1 MNEEQFEDIF
11 KIIVLGASGVG
22 KTTIMEQY
30 AEKVFDE
37 HRTAKMGV
45 NFFRKQVRVN
55 GKDYKFQFWDFIY
68 NKQFESFHQ
77 VYSSGAS
84 AVFFVFDLTRPE
96 TFEFHERCLKN
107 IWWQINLNRAPLL
120 LIGNKLDLIENQEII
135 DRKKYGEFVRKEG
148 LLGYIETSIKKNDEL
163 EEQIPKLLQQ
173 IIHLKSFYGKKRP
186 RDLRARVFKEIKQ
199 SAIPSHIEGTFLK
212 EIDEV
217 DLRKREKEK
226 LERMEELKK
235 VKEALKKTQQVKFL
249 VDAEELDIIKRF
261 AQLSHQTQSEFIRT
275 AIWEKIKLIDIPPLN
290 EDSRKKNNI
299 EENKLRV
306 KELKRIRDLLERLD
320 KV

>member
-1 MNEEQFEDIF
+1 LSEEQFEDIF

-22 KTTIMEQY
+22 KTTIMEHY
-30 AEKVFDE
+30 AEKVFEE
-37 HRTAKMGV
+37 HRTAKLGV
-45 NFFRKQVRVN
+45 NFFIKQIRVN
-55 GKDYKFQFWDFIY
+55 GKDYKFQFWDFIH
-68 NKQFESFHQ
+68 NNQFEFLHQ

-96 TFEFHERCLKN
+96 TFEFHKICLKN

-120 LIGNKLDLIENQEII
+120 LIGNKLDLIENKEII

-148 LLGYIETSIKKNDEL
+148 LLGYIETSTNYIDEL
-163 EEQIPKLLQQ
+163 EEQIPKLIQQ

-186 RDLRARVFKEIKQ
+186 RDLRAKVFKEIKQ
-199 SAIPSHIEGTFLK
+199 SAIPSHIEGKFLK

-217 DLRKREKEK
+217 DLRKREIEK
-226 LERMEELKK
+226 LERIEELRK

-275 AIWEKIKLIDIPPLN
+275 AIWEKIHLIDNPPLI
-290 EDSRKKNNI
+290 EGIKKKNDM
-299 EENKLRV
+299 EENRIRL
-306 KELKRIRDLLERLD
+306 KELKRIRELLERLEN
-320 KV
+320 